1 MSSLALDS
9 SIIIR
14 HMRKANAEIAASL
27 KAASELYVPLTALG
41 EIYYGI
47 NRSGNDARAVEQ
59 WRRFSQSVVILYP
72 DEATAVAY
80 AEIKMHLEIKGK
92 RIPDNDMWIAATA
105 KSFDLP
111 LYCRDGHFDELKEI
125 MTIMQGPNL

>member
-27 KAASELYVPLTALG
+27 KAASELYLPLTSLG
-41 EIYYGI
+41 EIFYGT

-59 WRRFSQSVVILYP
+59 WQRFSQSVVILYP

-80 AEIKMHLEIKGK
+80 AEIKLHLEIKGK
-92 RIPDNDMWIAATA
+92 RIPDNDMWIASTA

-111 LYCRDGHFDELKEI
+111 LYCRDGHFDVLKEI
-125 MTIMQGPNL
+125 MTIVQGPKL